1 MTEAGA
7 MRTLRMKS
15 SVTMLCITALACVSA
30 AAAAAQQ
37 SSATKDGTKKS
48 PEAKTEAKTE
58 AKSVQAGSVTI
69 NMPEGMNK
77 EQADAILNELRQIR
91 QLLEK
96 QQQLAAP
103 QVALQTAPP
112 PQKVS
117 MSVSKD
123 WHSIGNTDA
132 PVTIV
137 EFADYRCPFCRNFH
151 TTAFG
156 HL

>member
-7 MRTLRMKS
+7 MRTLRMKN

-48 PEAKTEAKTE
+48 PEAKTEAK
-58 AKSVQAGSVTI
+58 SVQAGSVTI

-77 EQADAILNELRQIR
+77 EQADAILNEMRQIR

-123 WHSIGNTDA
+123 WHSIGNNDA

-137 EFADYRCPFCRNFH
+137 ECADY
-151 TTAFG
+151 
-156 HL
+156 